1 MTINLFLSLVFGVGQ
16 IVVGGALVAYG
27 VTGGRWRRWRV
38 ALAAFVGAWFL
49 ASGVTELFVSG
60 METAQRLTGAPNPS
74 AFAAWRGH
82 ADTALYTVTAALA
95 LLGLAYLVAFLTGR
109 RGRTTG

>member
-38 ALAAFVGAWFL
+38 ALAAFVGAWFF
-49 ASGVTELFVSG
+49 ASGVTELLVSG
-60 METAQRLTGAPNPS
+60 MEVAQRLTGAPNPS
-74 AFAAWRGH
+74 AFAALRGR

-109 RGRTTG
+109 RGGTTG